1 MKLKK
6 MLFLCVLVS
15 GFSQASVG
23 TIKFEGYISKSPC
36 EVATG
41 SMSYTVKC
49 EGQPT
54 KTEAFKV
61 SDNASVTSDGTATV
75 SVEKIN
81 SNDSNI
87 LISYK

>member
-1 MKLKK
+1 
-6 MLFLCVLVS
+6 
-15 GFSQASVG
+15 
-23 TIKFEGYISKSPC
+23 
-36 EVATG
+36 
-41 SMSYTVKC
+41 MSYTVKC

-61 SDNASVTSDGTATV
+61 SDNASVTSDGTATA